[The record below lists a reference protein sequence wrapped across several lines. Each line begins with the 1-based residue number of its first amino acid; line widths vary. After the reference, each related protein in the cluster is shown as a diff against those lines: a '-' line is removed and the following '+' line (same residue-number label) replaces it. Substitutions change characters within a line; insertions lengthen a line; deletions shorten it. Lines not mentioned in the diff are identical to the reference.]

1 MSQNVSI
8 STGLPA
14 CGGITHPDDMSTVAQ
29 EMFAPR
35 PLSAITRQRFGVGVI
50 VEDAQGRIL
59 LEQRRD
65 CGLWGL
71 CGGALDLGES
81 FEAAAVREVKEET
94 GLDVGIVRLQGV
106 YSGPQYRIVYF
117 ADNGDVTQ
125 KLDVVL
131 VARIKG
137 GKLLKSHESET
148 LEFFTRETLPA
159 WEQMVPP
166 VWEPLKDYL
175 ANRTGVIA

>member
-1 MSQNVSI
+1 
-8 STGLPA
+8 
-14 CGGITHPDDMSTVAQ
+14 MSTASLPPWPLSAHSGAMITLADG
-29 EMFAPR
+29 MFAPR

-50 VEDAQGRIL
+50 VEDDRGHIL
-59 LEQRRD
+59 LERRRD
-65 CGLWGL
+65 CGLWGV

-94 GLDVGIVRLQGV
+94 GLDVEIVRLQGV
-106 YSGPQYRIVYF
+106 YSGPQYRVVYF

-137 GKLLKSHESET
+137 GNLLKSHESEM
-148 LEFFTRETLPA
+148 LEFFTHETLPP

-175 ANRTGVIA
+175 ANKTGVIA

>member
-1 MSQNVSI
+1 MSH
-8 STGLPA
+8 LPDLPRWPLNEQ
-14 CGGITHPDDMSTVAQ
+14 CGDLLTLSQG
-29 EMFAPR
+29 MFAPR
-35 PLSAITRQRFGVGVI
+35 PLSAVTRQRFGVGII
-50 VEDAQGRIL
+50 VEDAQGQIL
-59 LEQRRD
+59 LEKRHD

-81 FEAAAVREVKEET
+81 FAAAAIREMREET
-94 GLDVGIVRLQGV
+94 GLKIEVLRLQGV

-131 VARIKG
+131 VARIVG
-137 GKLLKSHESET
+137 GTMAKSHESEE
-148 LEFFTRETLPA
+148 LRFFTRETLPP

-175 ANRTGVIA
+175 ANKTGVIA

>member
-1 MSQNVSI
+1 MSQNASI
-8 STGLPA
+8 SAGLPA
-14 CGGITHPDDMSTVAQ
+14 RSGIAHPDAMSTVAQ

-35 PLSAITRQRFGVGVI
+35 PLSAITRQRIGVGVI

-59 LEQRRD
+59 LERRRD

-94 GLDVGIVRLQGV
+94 GLDVEIVRLQGV

-131 VARIKG
+131 VARITG
-137 GKLLKSHESET
+137 GTLVKSHESET
-148 LEFFTRETLPA
+148 LEFFTRETLPP

-175 ANRTGVIA
+175 ANKTGVIA

>member
-1 MSQNVSI
+1 MNTASLPHPPI
-8 STGLPA
+8 SE
-14 CGGITHPDDMSTVAQ
+14 HPDAMTIVAQ

-35 PLSAITRQRFGVGVI
+35 PISAITRQRFGVGVI

-94 GLDVGIVRLQGV
+94 GLNVEVIRLQGV
-106 YSGPQYRIVYF
+106 YSGPQYRVVYF

-125 KLDVVL
+125 KLDVVV
-131 VARIKG
+131 VARIKDG
-137 GKLLKSHESET
+137 TLAKSHESET

-159 WEQMVPP
+159 WELMVPP

-175 ANRTGVIA
+175 ANKTGVIA

>member
-1 MSQNVSI
+1 M
-8 STGLPA
+8 T
-14 CGGITHPDDMSTVAQ
+14 TVAQ

-59 LEQRRD
+59 LERRQD
-65 CGLWGL
+65 CGMWGL

-81 FEAAAVREVKEET
+81 FEAAAIREVKEET
-94 GLDVGIVRLQGV
+94 GLDVVVIRLQGI
-106 YSGPQYRIVYF
+106 YSGPQHRIVYF

-125 KLDVVL
+125 KLDAVL
-131 VARIKG
+131 VVRVKG
-137 GKLLKSHESET
+137 GTLLKSHESET
-148 LEFFTRETLPA
+148 LEFFTRENLPP

-175 ANRTGVIA
+175 ANKTGVIA

>member
-1 MSQNVSI
+1 MSSA
-8 STGLPA
+8 SLPPWPLSA
-14 CGGITHPDDMSTVAQ
+14 HSGDMTTVAQ

-65 CGLWGL
+65 CGMWGL

-81 FEAAAVREVKEET
+81 FEAAAVREVREET
-94 GLDVGIVRLQGV
+94 GLDVEITRLQGV
-106 YSGPQYRIVYF
+106 YSGPQYRVVYF

-131 VARIKG
+131 VARITG
-137 GKLLKSHESET
+137 GNLLKSHESET
-148 LEFFTRETLPA
+148 LEFFTRATLPA

-175 ANRTGVIA
+175 ANKTGVIA

>member
-1 MSQNVSI
+1 MS
-8 STGLPA
+8 STDLPKTVESA
-14 CGGITHPDDMSTVAQ
+14 HSGDMTTVAQ

-35 PLSAITRQRFGVGVI
+35 ALSAITRQRFGVGVI
-50 VEDAQGRIL
+50 VEDDQGRIL
-59 LEQRRD
+59 LERRRD
-65 CGLWGL
+65 CGMWGL
-71 CGGALDLGES
+71 CGGALDFGES
-81 FEAAAVREVKEET
+81 FAAAAIREVKEET
-94 GLDVGIVRLQGV
+94 GLDVEVVRLQGI

-137 GKLLKSHESET
+137 GTLAKSHESET
-148 LEFFTRETLPA
+148 LEFFTRETLPP
-159 WEQMVPP
+159 WEEMVPP

-175 ANRTGVIA
+175 ANKTGVIA

>member
-1 MSQNVSI
+1 MNTASLPVTPVSAH
-8 STGLPA
+8 SG
-14 CGGITHPDDMSTVAQ
+14 DMSTVAHG
-29 EMFAPR
+29 MFAPR

-65 CGLWGL
+65 CGMWGL

-81 FEAAAVREVKEET
+81 FEAAAIREVKEET
-94 GLDVGIVRLQGV
+94 GLDVEIIRLQGV

-131 VARIKG
+131 VARITG
-137 GKLLKSHESET
+137 GKLAKSHESET

-175 ANRTGVIA
+175 ANKTGVIA

>member
-1 MSQNVSI
+1 MSKAS
-8 STGLPA
+8 LPPWPFSA
-14 CGGITHPDDMSTVAQ
+14 HSGAMITLADG
-29 EMFAPR
+29 MFAPR

-81 FEAAAVREVKEET
+81 FEAAAIREVKEET
-94 GLDVGIVRLQGV
+94 GLDVEIVRLQGV

-131 VARIKG
+131 VARITC
-137 GKLLKSHESET
+137 GKLVKSHESET

-175 ANRTGVIA
+175 ANKAGVIA

>member
-1 MSQNVSI
+1 MSTAS
-8 STGLPA
+8 LPTPPSSA
-14 CGGITHPDDMSTVAQ
+14 HSGDMTTVAQ
-29 EMFAPR
+29 DMFAPR

-50 VEDAQGRIL
+50 VEDPQGRIL

-81 FEAAAVREVKEET
+81 FEAAAIREVKEET
-94 GLDVGIVRLQGV
+94 GLDVEIVRLQGV
-106 YSGPQYRIVYF
+106 YSGPQYRVVYF

-131 VARIKG
+131 VARIRG
-137 GKLLKSHESET
+137 GTLVKSHESET

-175 ANRTGVIA
+175 ANKMGVIA